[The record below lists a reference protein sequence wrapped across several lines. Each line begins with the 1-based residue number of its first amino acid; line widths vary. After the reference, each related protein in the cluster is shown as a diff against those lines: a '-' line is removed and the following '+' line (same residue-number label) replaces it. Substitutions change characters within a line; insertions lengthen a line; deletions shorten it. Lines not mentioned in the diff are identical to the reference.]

1 MPCRLSSDSKYVTF
15 HSCFHFFILIA
26 KPKKQSCTNSILR
39 PGTNVARFMRTIGLN
54 CCRSRVAYS
63 HTATSLLCRPTLAG
77 LGPLSQLYEHP
88 RVLCIPTLI
97 SLGIK
102 VPPVGIPTT
111 LEAKGCNIQN
121 MSRRKVIYLC
131 LYFPLLSIYVFTVI
145 KCCSKC
151 V

>member
-1 MPCRLSSDSKYVTF
+1 MTF
-15 HSCFHFFILIA
+15 ICLNIELRTQPLIILVVIA
-26 KPKKQSCTNSILR
+26 
-39 PGTNVARFMRTIGLN
+39 GTDKERQV
-54 CCRSRVAYS
+54 
-63 HTATSLLCRPTLAG
+63 
-77 LGPLSQLYEHP
+77 SQLYEHP

-131 LYFPLLSIYVFTVI
+131 LYFPVLSIYVFTVI